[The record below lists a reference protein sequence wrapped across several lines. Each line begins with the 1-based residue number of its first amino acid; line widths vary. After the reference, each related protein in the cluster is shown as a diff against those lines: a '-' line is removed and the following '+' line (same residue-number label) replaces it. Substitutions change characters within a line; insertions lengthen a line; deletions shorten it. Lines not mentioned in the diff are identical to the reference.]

1 MKCPICSKDITNDMK
16 FCTNCGTEL
25 HSVRCNQCV
34 TSLNTHQKFCP
45 KCGGVLNPE
54 KKFCEKC
61 GTPNNFYSR
70 LNTSYQIFSQSLSQ
84 QSIDRL
90 SSQQVEPVAL
100 NTQSESNSPT
110 PNAETVGSYKMYT
123 TASEEDQ
130 IVFNEEKEFQS
141 EDQKLSDDLISGE
154 LPVDEDLD
162 NDSSSGRWKL
172 NILVIVVLAI
182 CMLLLGQRLNW
193 WNMEFLSWV
202 NGNASQNAVSVN
214 TSILEETLSPK
225 DEITEETHETVEEA
239 AVVCEPYIVHLTGT
253 IGGKYPI
260 ELILDGERKGDGFY
274 LTSGK
279 YRYTKYG
286 DSWIKLHGVTE
297 RVENAISYLK
307 ILEYS
312 DDDLTGTWNVHY
324 NLRDNSLKGYMT
336 NGKGDSYEVSVSES
350 VELKDGYY
358 KITGDVVTESEKFP
372 FYIDFKY
379 DKGTIRDAEY
389 HNIKYSA
396 SVNLPVARLTNNEY
410 YFEGIIN
417 SKSLKIRFSSEA
429 PYKGT
434 LDDGS
439 SVQKIEMNI

>member
-70 LNTSYQIFSQSLSQ
+70 LNTSYQIFSQPISQ
-84 QSIDRL
+84 QNIDQL

-110 PNAETVGSYKMYT
+110 PNAETVGSYKIYSTT

-130 IVFNEEKEFQS
+130 IVSDAEKEFQS
-141 EDQKLSDDLISGE
+141 EDQQLSDDSNSGE
-154 LPVDEDLD
+154 LPVYDDLD

-172 NILVIVVLAI
+172 SILVIIVLAI

-202 NGNASQNAVSVN
+202 NGNASQKTLSVN
-214 TSILEETLSPK
+214 TSILEDTLSTK
-225 DEITEETHETVEEA
+225 DEIAEKTHETVKETI
-239 AVVCEPYIVHLTGT
+239 VICEPCTIHLSGT

-274 LTSGK
+274 PTGGK

-286 DSWIKLHGVTE
+286 DSWIKLHGVTKS
-297 RVENAISYLK
+297 VENAISYLK

-312 DDDLTGTWNVHY
+312 DGDLSGTWDVHY
-324 NLRDNSLKGYMT
+324 NLMDNSIKGCMT
-336 NGKGDSYEVSVSES
+336 NGKGESYEVSMGES
-350 VELKDGYY
+350 VE
-358 KITGDVVTESEKFP
+358 
-372 FYIDFKY
+372 
-379 DKGTIRDAEY
+379 
-389 HNIKYSA
+389 
-396 SVNLPVARLTNNEY
+396 
-410 YFEGIIN
+410 
-417 SKSLKIRFSSEA
+417 
-429 PYKGT
+429 
-434 LDDGS
+434 
-439 SVQKIEMNI
+439 